1 MRETDRVARRWML
14 VVGAFYLFMGIR
26 LLPFIN
32 GPMIEAAGVDTI
44 YRGGDLQVGDPAYGL
59 VLDWMAAFG
68 LGLLPLGAVLL
79 VAARDPV
86 RNRLLVY
93 LVVGRELTAGV
104 VADVLLIWRGNVSTG
119 FYLGFIVLH
128 LIIAGTGVWVLRRTA
143 PAAPL
148 TFSADGVDGEARQ
161 VR

>member
-14 VVGAFYLFMGIR
+14 VIGAFYLFMGIR

-44 YRGGDLQVGDPAYGL
+44 YRGGDLHVGQPAYTF

-68 LGLLPLGAVLL
+68 LGLIPLGAVLL

-104 VADVLLIWRGNVSTG
+104 VADVLLIWRGDVSTG

-128 LIIAGTGVWVLRRTA
+128 LIVVGTGVWVLRRTA
-143 PAAPL
+143 PAARL
-148 TFSADGVDGEARQ
+148 ASSSDGAEGAVRQ